1 MLDEI
6 FYWTQ
11 KVQKGVTLVDLVK
24 SFPFFFFVKSFQT
37 NIYLQNLASKQPRTG
52 LSKFA
57 PKYE

>member
-24 SFPFFFFVKSFQT
+24 SFQ
-37 NIYLQNLASKQPRTG
+37 IYLQNLASKQPRTG

-57 PKYE
+57 NTFCY